1 MEQRTL
7 GKQSPL
13 TVSAL
18 GMGCMNMSHGYGKP
32 MDKGQAIS
40 NIRRMF
46 DEGVDFFDTAEVYGP
61 YTNESLVGEA
71 LEPIRDK
78 VKIATKFGIQLN
90 DDFSQRL
97 DSKPE
102 TIRKSVEGSLKRLR
116 TDHIDLYYEHRIDT
130 TTPIEEVADTISQ
143 LMKEGKVLHWGL
155 SEAGVETIRRA
166 HAALPLT
173 AVESE
178 YSMFWRNPE
187 KDVIPVLE
195 ELGIGLVP
203 FSPLGKGFLTGTVK
217 KNATFA
223 KDDFRSTVPRFSQ
236 ENLAKN
242 QELAEYIGMLASEK
256 GCTPAQLA
264 LSWVLAQKS
273 WIVPIPGS
281 KSLNHLLDNIGAV
294 NVKWTPEEVEKVND
308 ALTHITIFGDRYG
321 ANNQKNVGN

>member
-32 MDKGQAIS
+32 MDKEQAIS
-40 NIRRMF
+40 NIRQMF

-143 LMKEGKVLHWGL
+143 LMKEGKILHWGL

-217 KNATFA
+217 KSATFA

-242 QELAEYIGMLASEK
+242 QNLAEYVGMLASEK